1 LMSGFADAAAKH
13 NIGLQTDVHGSM
25 FGFFFCDTAVGNFA
39 EALKSDTAR
48 FARFHAAML
57 DAGFYFA
64 CSQFETGFIC
74 DAIDD
79 AMIDATI
86 DAARQVFKEI
96 A

>member
-1 LMSGFADAAAKH
+1 M
-13 NIGLQTDVHGSM
+13 LQ
-25 FGFFFCDTAVGNFA
+25 
-39 EALKSDTAR
+39 E
-48 FARFHAAML
+48 
-57 DAGFYFA
+57 GFYFA

-86 DAARQVFKEI
+86 DAARRIFKEI